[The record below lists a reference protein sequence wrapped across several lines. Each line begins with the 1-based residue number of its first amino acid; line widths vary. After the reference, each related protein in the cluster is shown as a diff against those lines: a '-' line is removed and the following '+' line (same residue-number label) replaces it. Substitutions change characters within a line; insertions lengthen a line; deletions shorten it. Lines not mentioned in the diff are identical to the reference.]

1 MITGRY
7 RGYLSRKSYW
17 KQNTAASR
25 SQQHAHITVVCL
37 PFSARFSN
45 RRLLWLNFIT
55 SYTVLT
61 ADVFSSVYSLVIFR
75 LYPPLCA
82 FPRTSCFS
90 LPVGTLQWEAS
101 VGQKRWGNLRRVGG
115 SSMECPQRG
124 VHTWIGTKGKLVLGP
139 WPECLGWE
147 QFLEELLPGTHSLED
162 PWRQG
167 RSELPLGQR
176 APPEAA
182 QKGPGRGVE
191 SASPAYAPPSTN
203 TWSCWKSPLSLP
215 PTPSDT
221 PGGCLPF
228 ASVPQ
233 DVFLFRVE
241 LGARPRTQW
250 SQESLQQ
257 VARGRWRWG
266 ARQVSKT
273 PRLPLLGLGAPSS
286 GALTPSPENAKAVA
300 QEPCV

>member
-17 KQNTAASR
+17 KQNTAASG

-101 VGQKRWGNLRRVGG
+101 VGQKGWGNLRRVGG
-115 SSMECPQRG
+115 SSVECPQRG
-124 VHTWIGTKGKLVLGP
+124 VHTWTGTKGKLVLGP

-162 PWRQG
+162 
-167 RSELPLGQR
+167 RSSLTTSPSLTPYYQHLEVVG
-176 APPEAA
+176 
-182 QKGPGRGVE
+182 KGLKCHRVE
-191 SASPAYAPPSTN
+191 WPPSPYPHAVSYLLY
-203 TWSCWKSPLSLP
+203 SCDGILLRVGTSLP
-215 PTPSDT
+215 SK
-221 PGGCLPF
+221 
-228 ASVPQ
+228 AHHSVSG
-233 DVFLFRVE
+233 DNDYKV
-241 LGARPRTQW
+241 
-250 SQESLQQ
+250 SLN
-257 VARGRWRWG
+257 W
-266 ARQVSKT
+266 K
-273 PRLPLLGLGAPSS
+273 
-286 GALTPSPENAKAVA
+286 
-300 QEPCV
+300 